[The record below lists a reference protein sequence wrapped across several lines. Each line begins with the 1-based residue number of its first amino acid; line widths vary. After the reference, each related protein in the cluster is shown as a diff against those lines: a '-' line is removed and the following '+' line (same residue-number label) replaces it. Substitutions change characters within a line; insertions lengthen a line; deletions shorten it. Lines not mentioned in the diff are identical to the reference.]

1 MSRDI
6 HPGFTNDGQV
16 AGLRFGVLGPLEVWR
31 DGEPV
36 PVPAGRR
43 RAVLACLLVHAGRP
57 VAADVLVEAG
67 WGAEVPAEPRAAL
80 NTVLSRLRALL
91 GEHAVRSGPAGYA
104 LDVPGEAV
112 DARQF
117 EALRARAASLPPEEA
132 GRILKR
138 ALGLWRGSAY
148 AEFADRDFAAVEAQ
162 RLDLLRLDTIEAR
175 AALCLDGGDAEAAAA
190 DLEPVLAEQPFREH
204 ALQLL
209 MTALY
214 RTGRA
219 TEALARYRGYRVM
232 LAGEL
237 GLDPS
242 PALQDL
248 EMRIL
253 GHDLPAPRARASV
266 AGSPTW
272 LDTSTAFIGRDAALA
287 DLVEAAAA
295 SRVVTVTGAGGV
307 GKTRLVAQ
315 ALPLLSAHLGV
326 PVTVVELAPVQ
337 SGQVDA
343 AVADALGLSSRAGAV
358 RAGVVEYLSI
368 CDGVLVL
375 DNCEHLL
382 GDAAA
387 LAAAIVHRCP
397 RIRVVATSRR
407 RLGIPSER
415 VLPLEP
421 LPVPGAGE
429 GAARLEVTA
438 AVRLLTDR
446 VRRVRPSFAVTD
458 ENLAAVADICRQL
471 DGLPLALELAA
482 PRVAALGPAPVRD
495 RLRRSPTLLDEP
507 DGRSAGLRGVVDWS
521 YRLLPAG
528 QRRLLALLSV
538 FAGDFDLNAV
548 QGVASALGAW
558 DDGRAVAE
566 PLAELVESSLLSAYD
581 DGGQVRYRML
591 AIVRA
596 FAAKRLADSGQ
607 AQEAHLAHAAWVR
620 RLVEQAATEHTGA
633 RSVTAF
639 ARLKRNR
646 ANIDSAVRWALEAGH
661 LRVAGAITGSLQLCT
676 HSTQELEL
684 DELVVAV
691 AEQCARLPDPGP
703 ALAVAAG
710 GYTLAYRGELGRSRK
725 LAQAALP
732 LAATPQ
738 ERFLACL
745 ALGVATLYAGEH
757 EESARWWREIAAM
770 ENLPLAY
777 RAEGHISLALL
788 ACYHGDLHAG
798 QQQAALAL
806 AATEAAGAAADHAF
820 ALYAAG
826 EIAVVADMEDGARI
840 LGEAA
845 AAADR
850 AGAGHVSRVARL
862 AQLAAL
868 VRLARHDDA
877 LGLAI
882 PLLHDEHRAAAW
894 PQLWTTIRIVA
905 ELLAA
910 RGYDQDAMFLL
921 AAADTAESS
930 PPVTGDDVRRYQQ
943 LASDLRER
951 LGPEHAAQ
959 ITALARGIPRAQ
971 VLHKTLTLLG
981 KQAN

>member
-1 MSRDI
+1 
-6 HPGFTNDGQV
+6 V

-31 DGEPV
+31 DGKQV

-57 VAADVLVEAG
+57 VAADALVEAG
-67 WGAEVPAEPRAAL
+67 WGAGVPAGPRAAL

-91 GEHAVRSGPAGYA
+91 GERAVRSGPAGYA
-104 LDVPGEAV
+104 LDIPGEAV

-132 GRILKR
+132 GRILKQ
-138 ALGLWRGSAY
+138 ALGLWRGPAY
-148 AEFADRDFAAVEAQ
+148 AEFADRDFAAAEAQ
-162 RLDLLRLDTIEAR
+162 RLDLLRLDAIEAR
-175 AALCLDGGDAEAAAA
+175 AALCLAAGDAEAAAA

-214 RTGRA
+214 RAGRA
-219 TEALARYRGYRVM
+219 TDALARYRGYRVM

-242 PALQDL
+242 PELRDL

-253 GHDLPAPRARASV
+253 GHDLPAARARASV
-266 AGSPTW
+266 PGPPAW
-272 LDTSTAFIGRDAALA
+272 LDTSIAFIGRDAALA
-287 DLVEAAAA
+287 DLAAAAAA
-295 SRVVTVTGAGGV
+295 SRVVTVTGVGGV

-315 ALPLLSAHLGV
+315 ALPLLHARLGA
-326 PVTVVELAPVQ
+326 PVTIVELAPVP

-343 AVADALGLSSRAGAV
+343 AVAGALGLSRPAGSV

-382 GDAAA
+382 DEVTA
-387 LAAAIVHRCP
+387 LAAAIVRRCP

-407 RLGIPSER
+407 RLGIPSEQ

-421 LPVPGAGE
+421 LPVPEAGE
-429 GAARLEVTA
+429 SPAHLELTA
-438 AVRLLTDR
+438 AVRLLADR
-446 VRRVRPSFAVTD
+446 VRRVRPSFAVTE
-458 ENLAAVADICRQL
+458 ENLAAIADICRQL

-495 RLRRSPTLLDEP
+495 RLRRGPALLEEP
-507 DGRSAGLRGVVDWS
+507 DGPSAGLRGVVDWS
-521 YRLLPAG
+521 CRLLSAG

-538 FAGDFDLNAV
+538 FAGDFDLSAV

-558 DDGRAVAE
+558 DNGRAVAG

-596 FAAKRLADSGQ
+596 FAAERLADSGQ
-607 AQEAHLAHAAWVR
+607 APDAHLAHATWVR
-620 RLVEQAATEHTGA
+620 RLVEQAATEHAGA
-633 RSVTAF
+633 RGVAAF

-646 ANIDSAVRWALEAGH
+646 ADIDSAVRWALEAGH
-661 LRVAGAITGSLQLCT
+661 LTVAGAITGPLGLCT
-676 HSTQELEL
+676 HSTPELEL

-691 AEQCARLPDPGP
+691 AEQCAKLPDPGP
-703 ALAVAAG
+703 ALAIAAG
-710 GYTLAYRGELGRSRK
+710 AYTLAYRGELGRGRQFA
-725 LAQAALP
+725 LAVLP
-732 LAATPQ
+732 LAAAPP

-770 ENLPLAY
+770 ENLPLAL
-777 RAEGHISLALL
+777 RAEGNISLALL
-788 ACYHGDLHAG
+788 ACYRGDLQAG
-798 QQQAALAL
+798 RQQAALAL

-826 EIAVVADMEDGARI
+826 EIAVTADMQDGVRI

-850 AGAGHVSRVARL
+850 AGTGHVSRVARL

-877 LGLAI
+877 LDLVI
-882 PLLHDEHRAAAW
+882 PLLHDEHRAGAW

-910 RGYDQDAMFLL
+910 RGHDQDAMFLL
-921 AAADTAESS
+921 AAADAAASA

-943 LASDLRER
+943 LTSDLRKR
-951 LGPEHAAQ
+951 LGAEPAAQ
-959 ITALARGIPRAQ
+959 IEALARGVPRAQ

-981 KQAN
+981 KQAH